1 MVLNAVTQRYS
12 CCFTGSIKLAMEIH
26 SLIKRYY
33 YIEYIYYKFGP
44 WVKTPLCYFYE
55 SLVRIPKM

>member
-1 MVLNAVTQRYS
+1 MVLSAVTQRYS
-12 CCFTGSIKLAMEIH
+12 CCFTGSTKPVMEIC
-26 SLIKRYY
+26 SLIERYHH
-33 YIEYIYYKFGP
+33 IEYIYYKFGP